1 MAWQM
6 TGQWLEACSCKMICP
21 CNMGPAE
28 PTRGWCS
35 AALVLDIERGNA
47 DGVDLGGTRVA
58 LGAELPGDFFGGID
72 KACLYIDERAS
83 PEQRRALEAILT
95 GKQGGVW
102 GPVASMIKEW
112 LPTETAR
119 IELETGERP
128 SATIGGVGQL
138 TMERI
143 KTEDGK
149 QAKLVNAPVAAAFG
163 TDTIELARADGS
175 RWNDPKLRQWES
187 GGYGGV
193 IPFSL
198 SG

>member
-28 PTRGWCS
+28 PTQGWCS

-47 DGVDLGGTRVA
+47 DGVDLSGAKAA
-58 LGAELPGDFFGGID
+58 LAIELPGDFFGGID
-72 KACLYIDERAS
+72 KARLYIDEAAS
-83 PEQRRALEAILT
+83 SDQRQALEAILT

-112 LPTETAR
+112 LPTQTTS
-119 IELETGERP
+119 IQLETGDRP
-128 SATIGGVGQL
+128 SATIGQVGQV
-138 TMERI
+138 TMERV
-143 KTEDGK
+143 KTEAGQ

-175 RWNDPKLRQWES
+175 RWSDPDQRSWES